1 MMPKPPGPVE
11 ARYIALFKVQE
22 GRIEQGGR
30 IGNVDCRGEFR
41 RRHRNQPLGA
51 ERHRVERRVVDRAEW
66 DPEVGAV
73 APYAGVSVRG
83 QHAQFDVGMSLLE
96 LGQTGRKPVGGERGG
111 NRDGHRSPAQRLGGR
126 RYRRIKLS
134 QRRRSPCGQGRS
146 NGGRL
151 DTITLPNEEGDA
163 QGLFEA
169 SDRMA
174 HCGLADPERKGG
186 TGEAARFDNGDNGTH
201 RTVGHPRGDI
211 SFCHDE
217 MTKYRISSMT
227 NIVHTVCMHE
237 LAQIVDLDRYPL
249 HEPESA
255 AYATAV
261 AAARE
266 GLRSVGC
273 AVVKDLVRPE
283 AVTLLNNEIVERK
296 HTTHFSTQVMNPYFH
311 TEVNDEFSND
321 HPVNTFLERS
331 SGFIPGDSWEPGCAT
346 DVMFRA
352 PELARFLADCLE
364 IPELHCY
371 ADPLAGL
378 TANILDPG
386 QLFTWHFD
394 TNDFAVTV
402 LVQEADEGGLFEYS
416 PAIRNADDEGFDR
429 IAAVLAGERE
439 GVHTLDL
446 RPGDLQI
453 FRGRHSLHQV
463 SRVPANSRP
472 RHAAIFA
479 YTEEAG
485 VIGRLARTQ
494 QLFGRVLQAH
504 VDAEEQRIRSDAL
517 ID

>member
-1 MMPKPPGPVE
+1 MG
-11 ARYIALFKVQE
+11 
-22 GRIEQGGR
+22 
-30 IGNVDCRGEFR
+30 
-41 RRHRNQPLGA
+41 
-51 ERHRVERRVVDRAEW
+51 
-66 DPEVGAV
+66 
-73 APYAGVSVRG
+73 
-83 QHAQFDVGMSLLE
+83 LLE
-96 LGQTGRKPVGGERGG
+96 LRQTGREPVGGERGR

-126 RYRRIKLS
+126 RDRCVELS
-134 QRRRSPCGQGRS
+134 QRRLSPGGQGRS

-151 DTITLPNEEGDA
+151 DTVTPPNEEGDT
-163 QGLFEA
+163 QGLSEA
-169 SDRMA
+169 SDRVA
-174 HCGLADPERKGG
+174 HRRLPDPEREGG
-186 TGEAARFDNGDNGTH
+186 TGEAARFDNGNNSAH
-201 RTVGHPRGDI
+201 RTVGHTRGDI
-211 SFCHDE
+211 SFCHAE
-217 MTKYRISSMT
+217 MTKYCISSMT
-227 NIVHTVCMHE
+227 DIVHTVTMHE

-249 HEPESA
+249 HEPGSA
-255 AYATAV
+255 AYTTAV

-311 TEVNDEFSND
+311 TKVNDEFPTD

-352 PELARFLADCLE
+352 PELAHFLADCLE

-402 LVQEADEGGLFEYS
+402 LVQEADEGGLFEYA

-429 IAAVLAGERE
+429 IAAVLADERE
-439 GVHTLDL
+439 GVRTLDL

-485 VIGRLARTQ
+485 VIGRPTRTQ